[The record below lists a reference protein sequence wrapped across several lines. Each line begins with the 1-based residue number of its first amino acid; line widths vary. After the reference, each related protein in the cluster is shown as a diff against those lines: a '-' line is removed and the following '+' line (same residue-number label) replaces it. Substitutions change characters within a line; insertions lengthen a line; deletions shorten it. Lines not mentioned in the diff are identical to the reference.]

1 MDTHT
6 HQQSWWKLLGV
17 VWEVC
22 HTQVKKKK
30 KTQDTGPV
38 LPFWLLMKMK
48 GQSQCLDTEALAI
61 AFHA

>member
-22 HTQVKKKK
+22 HTQVKKK
-30 KTQDTGPV
+30 QDTGPV

-48 GQSQCLDTEALAI
+48 EQSQCLGTEALAVT
-61 AFHA
+61 FHA